1 MTPKL
6 GVLVREF
13 NAVIIGGDVFLLGS
27 SFSRVLE
34 YAEIGSVLMD
44 RLGQTG
50 VYNSYYFSRHDF
62 KK

>member
-13 NAVIIGGDVFLLGS
+13 NAVIIGGDVFSLGS

-44 RLGQTG
+44 RLGQTA